1 MAKQAQETFEQAL
14 TRKRNTVLELE
25 LNARYWK
32 AQYELKHYTIE
43 ENKLREAY
51 NAILQAK
58 DQVLKQID
66 EEVKS
71 IEQEVTQEEV
81 TQEEAQE
88 ERVPESDEQQN

>member
-1 MAKQAQETFEQAL
+1 MAKQVQTQETFEQAL

-58 DQVLKQID
+58 EQVLQQID
-66 EEVKS
+66 EEVKG
-71 IEQEVTQEEV
+71 IEQEVTQEAV
-81 TQEEAQE
+81 PE